1 MGDDLSCEQC
11 CDFYW
16 DANRRNTF
24 EVDGLDMK
32 IPKNFQEKRDE
43 LARDWTKGWNPS
55 ADSEN
60 SVIALNYKKGF
71 NDCANLL
78 LPEIEKLEKALFRL
92 TVRLDES
99 ASIHDIKPSAEIV
112 RQALQSLRE
121 FLGEESEDK

>member
-1 MGDDLSCEQC
+1 MDNYLTCEQR
-11 CDFYW
+11 CDFYRI
-16 DANRRNTF
+16 ANCRSNF
-24 EVDGLDMK
+24 EIDGLDMK
-32 IPKNFQEKRDE
+32 IPKNLQEKRDE